1 VENDEESLLLR
12 FYLHSAFRIPHSAFE
27 MSDSQISTKVLTIPN
42 VLTFLR
48 MALIP
53 VFAILLVYNREGWAL
68 VVFTIAGVSDGI
80 DGFVA
85 RQFKQESELG
95 TIIDPIADKLLMTTA
110 FVMLTLSSVVGTPR
124 HLPVPFWVTATV
136 IGRDIAI
143 VAIAGAINVMTG
155 FRGFKPS
162 WLGKASTFVQVV
174 SVILILVAAVFP
186 QLRGFYLPT
195 VYTTVSA
202 FAVFSG
208 IHYIFHVARL
218 MRESEN
224 E

>member
-1 VENDEESLLLR
+1 MSES
-12 FYLHSAFRIPHSAFE
+12 AV
-27 MSDSQISTKVLTIPN
+27 STKVLTVAN
-42 VLTFLR
+42 LLTFLR
-48 MALIP
+48 IGLIP

-68 VVFTIAGVSDGI
+68 VVFTIAGVSDGV
-80 DGFVA
+80 DGFIA
-85 RQFKQESELG
+85 RRMKQESELG

-110 FVMLTLSSVVGTPR
+110 FVMLTLSSVVGTSRP

-174 SVILILVAAVFP
+174 GVILILVAAVFP
-186 QLRGFYLPT
+186 ANNGLFLPAT
-195 VYTTVSA
+195 YVIVAA

-208 IHYIFHVARL
+208 VHYIFHVAKL
-218 MRESEN
+218 MREDEKKTIGSKQ
-224 E
+224 